1 MRARLDLQVTRHRLK
16 KSDTSRG
23 PGARD
28 RTSQIG
34 NGIWPDPPTSLK
46 LDLRVMFED
55 AAGGLSDRGSRWRA
69 GPDPGAGQPTWN
81 RQPERT
87 CELRECFE
95 ERPS

>member
-34 NGIWPDPPTSLK
+34 SGIWPDPPTSLK

-55 AAGGLSDRGSRWRA
+55 AAGGLGGTGLPLASGTRSGGWSADVEPPA
-69 GPDPGAGQPTWN
+69 
-81 RQPERT
+81 
-87 CELRECFE
+87 REDL
-95 ERPS
+95 